1 MGKKIFFPEK
11 AKFSENQKFSE
22 KQKKTRRSGFLVF
35 HVEQV

>member
-22 KQKKTRRSGFLVF
+22 KQKKKPAEAGF
-35 HVEQV
+35 